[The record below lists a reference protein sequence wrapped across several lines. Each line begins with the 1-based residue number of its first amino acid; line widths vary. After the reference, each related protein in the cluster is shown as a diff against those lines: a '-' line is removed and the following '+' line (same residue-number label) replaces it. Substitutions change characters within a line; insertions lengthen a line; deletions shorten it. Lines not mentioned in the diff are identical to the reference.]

1 MKKNISLIIKGSN
14 LEIDFRILKVL
25 VKVNMGRIKN
35 LKKKYL
41 FNFMIV

>member
-35 LKKKYL
+35 LKKIFIMYL
-41 FNFMIV
+41 IL